1 MLIVGAGSFV
11 GGALRY
17 YLSTLVKGCCNGNF
31 PWGTLTVNL
40 VGCFVFGV
48 LFALFHRWGAEHSI
62 WCLLFTT
69 GVCGG
74 FTTYS
79 TFANEGVQLLQTGN
93 VMGFAGY
100 LAASLIVGLACIAL
114 GYWVAG

>member
-1 MLIVGAGSFV
+1 M
-11 GGALRY
+11 
-17 YLSTLVKGCCNGNF
+17 
-31 PWGTLTVNL
+31 NL

-62 WCLLFTT
+62 WCLLLTT